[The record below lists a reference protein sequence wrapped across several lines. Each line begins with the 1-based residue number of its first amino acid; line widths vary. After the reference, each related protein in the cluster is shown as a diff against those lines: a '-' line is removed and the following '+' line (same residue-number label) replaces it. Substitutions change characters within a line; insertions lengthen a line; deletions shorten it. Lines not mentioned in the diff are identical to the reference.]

1 MDFKNKTPLFKINQ
15 TYLYKEQRLVILD
28 VDILFTCIDETG
40 QRYLV
45 LHYDEDDYWIKN
57 FFFIVPI
64 SLFTL
69 INMLNGDISINSAFT
84 SSILENHN
92 CGYSIC
98 TKNLNTDENTL
109 NYFNLT
115 TAREQ
120 ALPLKE
126 VYYPDCYFSSDKTKI
141 YIELLKKEL
150 ETTNRS

>member
-1 MDFKNKTPLFKINQ
+1 MDFKNKTPMFKVNQ
-15 TYLYKEQRLVILD
+15 ASLYKEQRLIILD
-28 VDILFTCIDETG
+28 TDILFTCIDETG

-45 LHYDEDDYWIKN
+45 LHYDEDDYWIKS

-69 INMLNGDISINSAFT
+69 INMLNGDISINSAFI

-98 TKNLNTDENTL
+98 TKNLNIDEDTL

-120 ALPLKE
+120 VLPLKE
-126 VYYPDCYFSSDKTKI
+126 VYYPDCYFSSD
-141 YIELLKKEL
+141 
-150 ETTNRS
+150 